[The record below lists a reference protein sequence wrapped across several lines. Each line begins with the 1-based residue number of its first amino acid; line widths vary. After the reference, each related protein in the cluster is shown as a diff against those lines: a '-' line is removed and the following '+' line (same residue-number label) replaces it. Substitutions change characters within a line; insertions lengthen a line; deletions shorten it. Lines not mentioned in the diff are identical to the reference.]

1 MKHIRPDRS
10 FIYYFDRRRDGAYVG
25 IRVGRGHAWII
36 EGESSNPEMLT
47 VRGNSEKVPMADAGS
62 AEFAAILEMLAPPN
76 SELDRLLSGQLRF
89 ADVLSVG
96 E

>member
-1 MKHIRPDRS
+1 MPTS
-10 FIYYFDRRRDGAYVG
+10 ESGF
-25 IRVGRGHAWII
+25 GRGHAWII

-47 VRGNSEKVPMADAGS
+47 VRGSAVNLPMADAGS
-62 AEFAAILEMLAPPN
+62 PEFAAILEILAPPN